1 MVRPGRGPLTL
12 VEPPMLKDLSG
23 IGTLQ
28 DALTRTNEL
37 LEQVL
42 EELRKTND
50 VRLEAVVQE
59 LRKQD

>member
-1 MVRPGRGPLTL
+1 
-12 VEPPMLKDLSG
+12 MLKDLSG

-28 DALTRTNEL
+28 DALARTNEL

-42 EELRKTND
+42 EELKKTND